1 MMVVSTTGHIISSL
15 GPYFSDGKN
24 NDANILIH
32 GLKTNAEDMSNWLRE
47 GDIVVV
53 DRGFRDSVEF
63 LNDLGIKTE
72 MPVFLKRGQK
82 QHTVEESNSS
92 RLVTKIRWVVE
103 SVNGKLKCW
112 KYLANIIPNS
122 QIPYIGEYVSLVS
135 AIVNKYCKPLN
146 PSQVDGELTG
156 CKMLY
161 LSTQNN
167 CLKERIERD
176 HLERRPSNWLSVSS
190 AGDCFNDFPKLQED
204 DLRQLTLGVYQLKL
218 AKSYSV
224 EHLNTDSSYEMF
236 VNKQDEGL
244 LMGKIQSRHVSSR
257 SHKLWIEYDDVMVKG
272 WYCQCRSGARV
283 VDTCAHVASVV
294 WFLGCA
300 RHRDIDFNVSVD
312 WSAYLTDAKDLP
324 EPQLIDDD
332 NEVSTEE

>member
-1 MMVVSTTGHIISSL
+1 MVVSTTGHIISSL

-112 KYLANIIPNS
+112 KYLANILPNS

-146 PSQVDGELTG
+146 PSQVDDELTG

-167 CLKERIERD
+167 CLKERIERG

-224 EHLNTDSSYEMF
+224 EHLNTDGSDEMF

>member
-1 MMVVSTTGHIISSL
+1 MKSVIKKIILRSISREQ
-15 GPYFSDGKN
+15 PYFSDRVQCNWIKCTSIFN
-24 NDANILIH
+24 LIQ
-32 GLKTNAEDMSNWLRE
+32 N
-47 GDIVVV
+47 
-53 DRGFRDSVEF
+53 
-63 LNDLGIKTE
+63 
-72 MPVFLKRGQK
+72 
-82 QHTVEESNSS
+82 
-92 RLVTKIRWVVE
+92 KIYIVVE

-146 PSQVDGELTG
+146 PSRVDGELTG

-272 WYCQCRSGARV
+272 
-283 VDTCAHVASVV
+283 
-294 WFLGCA
+294 
-300 RHRDIDFNVSVD
+300 
-312 WSAYLTDAKDLP
+312 
-324 EPQLIDDD
+324 
-332 NEVSTEE
+332 